1 MNLRERFLASC
12 LNEPTDRLINTE
24 FFFWD
29 ETIQRWHQEGLPS
42 ELIYQPDAVS
52 HRDPLI
58 KQLGLDCNW
67 LSQKFPVGM
76 FEPDPLFEQVTL
88 AEDADTRTLID
99 KRGITIQI
107 SRNMASI
114 PHYLDFPVK
123 TRDDFEKVKWRY
135 RSDTPERYPADW
147 DRLAQTEYRHRDYP
161 MGLQMHGFYGQ
172 LREWMGFENLS
183 LAFYDQPELISEM
196 TAFWGDFLIATCQR
210 ALETVTV
217 DYVRFWEDMSYNA
230 GMMCS
235 PDIFRKFFTPHYGRV
250 VEEFKSRG
258 IRILQVDSDGNVRD
272 LIRVLKEVGINGM
285 HPFERAAGNDLL
297 ALREEHPDFLMIG
310 GVDKRVIAKGKAA
323 IRTEMEFIS
332 RLAQQGNFIPHF
344 DHGVPPDISFENF
357 RYYNE
362 LKLRVLEQA
371 ARHPNQ

>member
-12 LNEPTDRLINTE
+12 LNEPVDRLINTE

-29 ETIQRWHQEGLPS
+29 ETIARWQQEGLAPD
-42 ELIYQPDAVS
+42 LIYQPDAIS

-67 LSQKFPVGM
+67 LSQKFPVQM
-76 FEPDPLFEQVTL
+76 FEPDPLFEPVVL
-88 AEDADTRTLID
+88 AEDADTRTLTD
-99 KRGITIQI
+99 KRGITIRI
-107 SRNMASI
+107 SKALASI
-114 PHYLDFPVK
+114 PQYLDFPVK
-123 TRDDFEKVKWRY
+123 TQEDFERVKWRY
-135 RSDTPERYPADW
+135 RHDSPGRYPADW
-147 DRLAQTEYRHRDYP
+147 DRLVATEYRRRDYP

-172 LREWMGFENLS
+172 LREWMGFETLS
-183 LAFYDQPELISEM
+183 LAFYDQPELVAAM
-196 TAFWGDFLIATCQR
+196 TAFWADFLIATCQR

-235 PDIFRKFFTPHYGRV
+235 PDIFRKFFTPHYARV
-250 VEEFKSRG
+250 VEELKSHG
-258 IRILQVDSDGNVRD
+258 IKILQVDSDGNVQD

-297 ALREEHPDFLMIG
+297 ALRAEHPDFLMIG
-310 GVDKRVIAKGKAA
+310 GVDKRAIAKGRDA
-323 IRTEMEFIS
+323 IRQEMEFVG
-332 RLAQQGNFIPHF
+332 RLARLGNFIPHF
-344 DHGVPPDISFENF
+344 DHGVPPDISLENF

-362 LKLRVLEQA
+362 LKLKILEQA
-371 ARHPNQ
+371 GRR